1 MPDKDKCEVL
11 GVRGLKEEYGF
22 SEGLQRKKRHEGD
35 FIPFFFAGNR
45 IRYRRAAVESWIAEQ
60 ERLAQRGSDRA

>member
-1 MPDKDKCEVL
+1 MPHKHKSEVL
-11 GVRGLKEEYGF
+11 DVRGLKEEFGF
-22 SEGLQRKKRHEGD
+22 SEGLQRKKRREGN

-60 ERLAQRGSDRA
+60 EQLTQRGSDRA

>member
-1 MPDKDKCEVL
+1 MPDKHKCEVL
-11 GVRGLKEEYGF
+11 GVRSLKEEYGF
-22 SEGLQRKKRHEGD
+22 SEGLQRKKRNQGN

-60 ERLAQRGSDRA
+60 EQLTQRESDRV